1 MNQTG
6 YINQFFRIIPASQE
20 PMAAAK
26 TIQKTMR
33 TGKHKNKSMVT
44 ARGFRMVNPR
54 VEAVVTAAA
63 KAA

>member
-1 MNQTG
+1 
-6 YINQFFRIIPASQE
+6 
-20 PMAAAK
+20 MAK
-26 TIQKTMR
+26 KPLGVDKMGIQKTMR